1 MGAKTKIFSLI
12 VLVLLALPV
21 ILGTQ
26 RSGGQVLGT
35 SENNENGTSFP
46 NINIPNP
53 LSGGASEAKPQAK
66 PSKLGEIGS
75 GAREIV
81 TADTTSSPKT
91 LKGNVVWEDKI
102 KSKVISDKF
111 PKGAGI
117 IVNYDGKSI
126 PLVVDDSRIL
136 SSDTVLV
143 VDKDTFIKIGGNPET
158 SLTIEIEA
166 TN

>member
-12 VLVLLALPV
+12 VLALLALPV
-21 ILGTQ
+21 ILGPQ

-35 SENNENGTSFP
+35 SENRESGTSFP
-46 NINIPNP
+46 TINIPNP
-53 LSGGASEAKPQAK
+53 LSTSSTDSQPVPKPA
-66 PSKLGEIGS
+66 KLGEIGS

-81 TADTTSSPKT
+81 STDTTSLPKT

-111 PKGAGI
+111 PKGSGI
-117 IVNYDGKSI
+117 TVNNNGKSI
-126 PLVVDDSRIL
+126 PLVVEDSRIL
-136 SSDTVLV
+136 STDTILV

-158 SLTIEIEA
+158 SLAIEIEV

>member
-1 MGAKTKIFSLI
+1 MGVKTKIFSLI

-21 ILGTQ
+21 ILGPQ

-35 SENNENGTSFP
+35 SENKESGTSLP
-46 NINIPNP
+46 TINIPNP
-53 LSGGASEAKPQAK
+53 LSTSSKDSQPVAKPA
-66 PSKLGEIGS
+66 KLGEIGS

-81 TADTTSSPKT
+81 SIDTTSQPKT

-111 PKGAGI
+111 PKGSGI
-117 IVNYDGKSI
+117 IVNNSGKNTA
-126 PLVVDDSRIL
+126 LVVEDSRIL
-136 SSDTVLV
+136 SADTILV

-158 SLTIEIEA
+158 SLTIEIEVS
-166 TN
+166 N